1 MANENER
8 NGGQTRREF
17 LERSAGLTAGLV
29 GGLGAL
35 VMSWAVSAYLFE
47 MPWQPSPGTVV
58 LGIVLTSVVV
68 GVVGVLASLDVV
80 RRRPLGVLRA
90 E

>member
-1 MANENER
+1 
-8 NGGQTRREF
+8 
-17 LERSAGLTAGLV
+17 
-29 GGLGAL
+29 
-35 VMSWAVSAYLFE
+35 
-47 MPWQPSPGTVV
+47 VV